1 MSTTPRRRPAALLA
15 AAGATALAVTA
26 CGGGSSG
33 PVASSSPL
41 PTSSSTVTSPAP
53 SSVPSPTLTP
63 APSTA
68 AEPTSA
74 FTGGTFGPVVR
85 AGMPT
90 PASLLTGLRVAHHQ
104 GYDRVVFE
112 LSGAVPGYRVAYVR
126 EVLEDPS
133 GQRVGLQGDARL
145 LVTLRGATT
154 DTSFQTTE
162 GATPSSYTG
171 PRRLLPDLPSVMEV
185 RLVGDFEAV
194 LSAGIGVDH
203 KVPFRVFT
211 LNNPTRVVVDVQA
224 EPHE

>member
-1 MSTTPRRRPAALLA
+1 LLA
-15 AAGATALAVTA
+15 AACAAALAAAA

-33 PVASSSPL
+33 PVATSSPL
-41 PTSSSTVTSPAP
+41 PTSSPTAASPVP
-53 SSVPSPTLTP
+53 SSSVTP
-63 APSTA
+63 PPSTA
-68 AEPTSA
+68 AEPTPA
-74 FTGGTFGPVVR
+74 FVGTLGPVVR

-90 PASLLTGLRVAHHQ
+90 PASLLTAMRVAHHQ

-112 LSGAVPGYRVAYVR
+112 LDGAVPGYRVAYVR

-133 GQRVGLQGDARL
+133 GRQVRIQGDARL

-154 DTSFQTTE
+154 DTTFQTAQ

-171 PRRLLPDLPSVMEV
+171 PRRLLPDLPSVIEV

-203 KVPFRVFT
+203 TVPFRVFT
-211 LNNPTRVVVDVQA
+211 LTNPTRVVVDVQA
-224 EPHE
+224 QTHQ